1 MQLNAQSDAPES
13 PVSGR
18 GLRVLVLDEWI
29 PYPPDSGK
37 RARTWNILRR
47 LARRHDLALL
57 CYGDREGGAANVVR
71 SAGIELH
78 TVTPLPELK
87 GWQLYLSLLV
97 NLFSPRPY

>member
-47 LARRHDLALL
+47 LARRHECRRA
-57 CYGDREGGAANVVR
+57 GGWL
-71 SAGIELH
+71 G
-78 TVTPLPELK
+78 PPERMA
-87 GWQLYLSLLV
+87 
-97 NLFSPRPY
+97 SPRSWDRRAQSRSPRASAADECA